1 VLLAPIHTYLTRLAR
16 LGPEQ
21 VDTMYQRLIQQV
33 PGCEARDG
41 KKSHASVLSLAF
53 PRGGSSSSRRA
64 DLLFDAA
71 CS

>member
-1 VLLAPIHTYLTRLAR
+1 MLLAPIHTYLTRLAR

-33 PGCEARDG
+33 PGCEGEDG
-41 KKSHASVLSLAF
+41 KKSHASMHSLE
-53 PRGGSSSSRRA
+53 RTLSSRRA